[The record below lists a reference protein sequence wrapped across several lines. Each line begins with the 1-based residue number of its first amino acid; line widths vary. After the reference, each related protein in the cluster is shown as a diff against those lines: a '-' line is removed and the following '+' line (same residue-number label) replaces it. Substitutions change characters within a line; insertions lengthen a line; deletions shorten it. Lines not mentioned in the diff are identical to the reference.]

1 MIYYFLAAAAILAV
15 VLVAWLIGAKNR
27 NTDNRKSQGAL
38 EWFFT
43 PEYKRAGTRGEI
55 VAAKT
60 IETIL
65 RDGDHLLT
73 NVCIEYEG
81 KPTELDIVIVNRY
94 GVFIFEVKNYN
105 GILVGGEN
113 DYEWM
118 KYKTTR
124 AGNVYESTVK
134 NPIKQV
140 KRQIFILSRYLD
152 WYGMKTWIKGYAILL
167 LGNSPVQSEYILTSV
182 DEVDR
187 VIHTFDRRAL
197 VPDKVESIT
206 RLLSS

>member
-73 NVCIEYEG
+73 NV
-81 KPTELDIVIVNRY
+81 VSN
-94 GVFIFEVKNYN
+94 
-105 GILVGGEN
+105 
-113 DYEWM
+113 M
-118 KYKTTR
+118 K
-124 AGNVYESTVK
+124 ASL
-134 NPIKQV
+134 PSLI
-140 KRQIFILSRYLD
+140 S
-152 WYGMKTWIKGYAILL
+152 
-167 LGNSPVQSEYILTSV
+167 
-182 DEVDR
+182 
-187 VIHTFDRRAL
+187 
-197 VPDKVESIT
+197 
-206 RLLSS
+206 

>member
-1 MIYYFLAAAAILAV
+1 MIYYFLAAVAILAV

-73 NVCIEYEG
+73 NVSIEYEG
-81 KPTELDIVIVNRY
+81 KPNLLKVFPYFFPLEDNRRCDFM
-94 GVFIFEVKNYN
+94 V
-105 GILVGGEN
+105 
-113 DYEWM
+113 
-118 KYKTTR
+118 
-124 AGNVYESTVK
+124 
-134 NPIKQV
+134 
-140 KRQIFILSRYLD
+140 
-152 WYGMKTWIKGYAILL
+152 
-167 LGNSPVQSEYILTSV
+167 
-182 DEVDR
+182 
-187 VIHTFDRRAL
+187 
-197 VPDKVESIT
+197 SIN
-206 RLLSS
+206 R

>member
-1 MIYYFLAAAAILAV
+1 MAKKYSRVHTRLHRRARTSPFCPKNEPSLSSRRYPYQRRSAV
-15 VLVAWLIGAKNR
+15 
-27 NTDNRKSQGAL
+27 
-38 EWFFT
+38 F
-43 PEYKRAGTRGEI
+43 

>member
-1 MIYYFLAAAAILAV
+1 MIYYFLAAAAIVAV
-15 VLVAWLIGAKNR
+15 ALVAWIIGAKNR
-27 NTDNRKSQGAL
+27 NTDNRKRPGTL

-55 VAAKT
+55 VAAKA

-73 NVCIEYEG
+73 NVSIEYEG
-81 KPTELDIVIVNRY
+81 KPTELDLVIVNRY

-105 GILVGGEN
+105 GILIGGEN
-113 DYEWM
+113 EYEWR
-118 KYKTTR
+118 KAKTTA

-140 KRQIFILSRYLD
+140 KRQIFILSHYLD
-152 WYGMKTWIKGYAILL
+152 WYGMRTWIKGYAILL
-167 LGNSPVQSEYILTSV
+167 QGNSPVQSEYILTSV
-182 DEVDR
+182 ADVDR
-187 VIHTFDRRAL
+187 AIHTFDRRGL
-197 VPDKVESIT
+197 TPDKVESII
-206 RLLSS
+206 RLLS